1 MIGDFIFC
9 KELEES
15 VFLELLPKN
24 LIMSIWLSV
33 YTSMLKSLISDPLSF
48 KATLTA
54 EPEFCFQRHAQI
66 LRETFTVSF
75 AMCAEQYHRN
85 HSQGQGLLK

>member
-15 VFLELLPKN
+15 VFLELLQKN

-33 YTSMLKSLISDPLSF
+33 YIHL
-48 KATLTA
+48 
-54 EPEFCFQRHAQI
+54 C
-66 LRETFTVSF
+66 
-75 AMCAEQYHRN
+75 
-85 HSQGQGLLK
+85 